1 MDPRTSSGVPRF
13 RDAILRAQL
22 RPVVALAVAA
32 ALAASVAVL
41 LVYGALRWSPQNPLD
56 ELRFAELQSVLD
68 IAHAEQWPQLARW
81 LVEYG
86 LDQELD
92 GPDQIRLFDG
102 ERVPVYRMVQLLQG
116 GLRLDPMSQNP
127 LGPIPTAWAQPVSR
141 AAPLAVA
148 AEPEG
153 ARGRWR
159 AVVIKLSEDRRLFVQ
174 APDVEI
180 SLAGIGK
187 IVATVFAATLVC
199 VGCFV
204 ALFLW
209 LFRRWFA
216 ARSAEAL
223 ALPVERLA
231 EAMTRFMS
239 DQRYPIEVAVTPP
252 LELAELIQI
261 NNRLQH
267 QVSDSLRQSAKARED
282 QSNFVA
288 EISHELRTPLTVIRG
303 HAERLARE
311 PASVGSAEIIVRQ
324 VDDLHILLSDL
335 IDLGR
340 MHSINASLRQEPVDL
355 ATVLEEMH
363 ARFQAPAWKHGVLLR
378 CEGPSCDACVVAD
391 PRWLRQVIANLLA
404 NAIRHTPNGGCVS
417 VSAGKNGG
425 QAFIRIDDTGPGIGH
440 GQPTVDYIGRN
451 AGIGLRV
458 VRSLLASMGGAINTE
473 PNEDGGTATILWL
486 RLQNS

>member
-1 MDPRTSSGVPRF
+1 
-13 RDAILRAQL
+13 
-22 RPVVALAVAA
+22 VAA

-252 LELAELIQI
+252 LELA
-261 NNRLQH
+261 
-267 QVSDSLRQSAKARED
+267 S
-282 QSNFVA
+282 
-288 EISHELRTPLTVIRG
+288 
-303 HAERLARE
+303 
-311 PASVGSAEIIVRQ
+311 
-324 VDDLHILLSDL
+324 
-335 IDLGR
+335 
-340 MHSINASLRQEPVDL
+340 
-355 ATVLEEMH
+355 
-363 ARFQAPAWKHGVLLR
+363 
-378 CEGPSCDACVVAD
+378 
-391 PRWLRQVIANLLA
+391 
-404 NAIRHTPNGGCVS
+404 
-417 VSAGKNGG
+417 
-425 QAFIRIDDTGPGIGH
+425 
-440 GQPTVDYIGRN
+440 
-451 AGIGLRV
+451 
-458 VRSLLASMGGAINTE
+458 
-473 PNEDGGTATILWL
+473 
-486 RLQNS
+486 

>member
-1 MDPRTSSGVPRF
+1 MDPTTSSGMPRF

-22 RPVVALAVAA
+22 RPVISLAVAA
-32 ALAASVAVL
+32 ALATSVAIL
-41 LVYGALRWSPQNPLD
+41 LVYATLRWTPRNPLD
-56 ELRFAELQSVLD
+56 ELRFAELQSVLGL
-68 IAHAEQWPQLARW
+68 AHEEQWPQLARW

-86 LDQELD
+86 LEQELD

-102 ERVPVYRMVQLLQG
+102 ERVPVHRMVQLLQG
-116 GLRLDPMSQNP
+116 GLRVDPMNQRS
-127 LGPIPTAWAQPVSR
+127 LGQIPATWMQPVDR
-141 AAPLAVA
+141 VAPLSVA
-148 AEPEG
+148 AEPSG
-153 ARGRWR
+153 ARGHWR
-159 AVVIKLSEDRRLFVQ
+159 AVVIMLSEDRRLFVQ
-174 APDVEI
+174 APDLEM
-180 SLAGIGK
+180 SFAALAK
-187 IVATVFAATLVC
+187 LVASVFAATLLC

-209 LFRRWFA
+209 AFRRWFA
-216 ARSAEAL
+216 AGSAEAL

-231 EAMTRFMS
+231 DAMTRFMK

-261 NNRLQH
+261 NNSLQH
-267 QVSDSLRQSAKARED
+267 HVSDSLRQSAKARED

-340 MHSINASLRQEPVDL
+340 MHSINANMQQEPVGL

-391 PRWLRQVIANLLA
+391 SRWLRQVIANLLA

-417 VSAGKNGG
+417 VSAGKNSG

-440 GQPTVDYIGRN
+440 DQPTVDYIGRN

-473 PNEDGGTATILWL
+473 PNEDGGTATILLL